1 MPKLHRSYKVKGTSQ
16 QSRKR
21 FLSALKYTCLGVA
34 SMNVC
39 TSLYAKEAPVQPEKK
54 RPNVLYVF
62 PDQFRNSA
70 MGFWRDSLY
79 REHVRWQGD
88 PVHTPRL
95 NAFAKQSVVF
105 SNALS
110 NCPVSSAHRGMLLTG
125 LYPNK
130 SGVSLNC
137 NATRPI
143 SDLRDDLTCL
153 SDVFHKA
160 GYDCAYIGKLHAH
173 FPTKNNPQRPGTYVN
188 DDHPCWDAY
197 TPAERRHGFDY
208 WYSYGTFDVHKNPH
222 YWDAEGNYHEPH
234 EYSPKHEADKAI
246 AYLQAHVQNTDSDA
260 PFFMMIGMNPPHSP
274 YKSLDDC
281 MEEDYNLYKDIPT
294 DSLLVRKNI
303 NYGLQDKLGCAP
315 YYFANVTGVD
325 REFGRILDALDSLGL
340 AENTI
345 VVFSSDHGETMC
357 SHVRDPKNTVYTE
370 SMNIPF
376 MVRYPMALQP
386 AVNDGM
392 LSAIDIM
399 PTVVGMAG
407 LSHLLPDSLPG
418 YDWTEQMRTK
428 VQPAQT
434 PRAVLYLQNV
444 DGEKDAEG
452 NVLTYFPRCR
462 GVVTERYTLSF
473 TINRKNQ
480 LVETL
485 FFDNWEDPYQTNN
498 LPLSSHPQVVQ
509 QLLDEFQRLLNE
521 ADDPWVTLLPTL
533 DIKP

>member
-1 MPKLHRSYKVKGTSQ
+1 MPRLHHHYRLIGKKSLLLSLALPFSSFLHSQ
-16 QSRKR
+16 TQEGSP
-21 FLSALKYTCLGVA
+21 LNA
-34 SMNVC
+34 
-39 TSLYAKEAPVQPEKK
+39 APTTLPPQ

-79 REHVRWQGD
+79 RDHVRWQGD

-95 NAFAKQSVVF
+95 NAFADEAAVF
-105 SNALS
+105 SQALS

-153 SDVFHKA
+153 SDIFHQA
-160 GYDCAYIGKLHAH
+160 GYQCAYIGKLHAH

-188 DDHPCWDAY
+188 DDKPCWDAY

-208 WYSYGTFDVHKNPH
+208 WYSYGTFDEHKNPH
-222 YWDAEGNYHEPH
+222 YWDTNGNYHQPR

-246 AYLQAHVQNTDSDA
+246 EYLQAYAQSGTEA
-260 PFFMMIGMNPPHSP
+260 PFFMMVGMNPPHSP

-281 MEEDYNLYKDIPT
+281 MEEDYNLYKDLPR

-303 NYGLQDKLGCAP
+303 NPDLKDKEACAP

-325 REFGRILDALDSLGL
+325 REFGRILDALDELGL
-340 AENTI
+340 SENTI

-376 MVRYPMALQP
+376 LVRYPAKVAHSVQ
-386 AVNDGM
+386 DGL

-399 PTVVGMAG
+399 PTVVSMAG
-407 LSHLLPDSLPG
+407 LGSMLPDSLPG
-418 YDWTEQMRTK
+418 YDWTPQLTSESSDK
-428 VQPAQT
+428 QPQ
-434 PRAVLYLQNV
+434 AVLYLQNV
-444 DGEKDAEG
+444 DGEKDADG
-452 NVLTYFPRCR
+452 TVRTYFPRCR

-473 TINRKNQ
+473 TINRKYKV
-480 LVETL
+480 VETL
-485 FFDNWEDPYQTNN
+485 FFDNWEDPYQMNN
-498 LPLSSHPQVVQ
+498 LPLSSRPEVVSE
-509 QLLDEFQRLLNE
+509 LLRELRRLLRE
-521 ADDPWVTLLPTL
+521 ADDPWATL
-533 DIKP
+533 DIKQMIGL